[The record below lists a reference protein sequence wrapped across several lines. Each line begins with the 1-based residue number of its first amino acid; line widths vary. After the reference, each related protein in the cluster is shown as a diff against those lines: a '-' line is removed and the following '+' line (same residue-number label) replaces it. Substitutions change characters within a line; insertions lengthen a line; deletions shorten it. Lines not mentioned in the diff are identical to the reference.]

1 MGEQQQQFSE
11 QRKGTRLE
19 TLSVVASPWLIL
31 AQQLQRSV
39 LAMSVGCCRRTTHK
53 QGASCLLEVFNSI
66 AASCVLTAQHEHV
79 QWCRLLFLCDKN
91 YIRLGWPF
99 GLELD
104 VLCWL
109 GLAGVKW

>member
-1 MGEQQQQFSE
+1 MGEQQQFLE

-19 TLSVVASPWLIL
+19 TLSVVASPSWLIL

-39 LAMSVGCCRRTTHK
+39 QAISVGCCRRTTHK
-53 QGASCLLEVFNSI
+53 HGVSCLLEVFNSI

-109 GLAGVKW
+109 GLAGVEW